1 MHVLFALAL
10 AAGLPTDLPAD
21 MAAYGEEHGLTCPAP
36 AEGTLAKPEH
46 REAGGWKLTFEGA
59 RASAIPVKPAAG
71 DLTLGVIGGMKDAG
85 EDTLALLADLLGQIQ
100 KAGATALIAP
110 GDLGES
116 EDDLGVILAKLAA
129 TGLPVFAIP
138 GNADSGSGFHR
149 AAALAAKDHP
159 NLMDGA
165 LVRRLDL
172 PGAVLVSL
180 PGYHDKRFLHQS
192 GACLLKPADA
202 EALATLAAGAKDP
215 VVLVAHGPPKGKGA
229 DAIDRVSSGENVGW
243 DALATAVAAAKIP
256 FVIAPHIIEAGE
268 RATSSDSKKVKP
280 GVASATLWLNPGS
293 ASPLPWTLND
303 RSTTHG
309 AAALLTIKAGKAS
322 YRILKPSR
330 K

>member
-1 MHVLFALAL
+1 MVLFLALAL
-10 AAGLPTDLPAD
+10 AAGPPTDLAAD
-21 MAAYGEEHGLTCPAP
+21 MAAYGEEYGLTCPAP
-36 AEGTLAKPEH
+36 AEGALAKPEI
-46 REAGGWKLTFEGA
+46 REGGGWKLTFEGSRA
-59 RASAIPVKPAAG
+59 RAAPVKPVPG
-71 DLTLGVIGGMKDAG
+71 DLILGVVGGMKDAG
-85 EDTLALLADLLGQIQ
+85 EDTLALLADLLGQIE
-100 KAGATALIAP
+100 KAGATALVAP

-116 EDDLGVILAKLAA
+116 EDDLGVILGRLAA

-159 NLMDGA
+159 NLVDGA

-172 PGAVLVSL
+172 PGAVLVSM

-202 EALATLAAGAKDP
+202 EALASLAAGAKDP
-215 VVLVAHGPPKGKGA
+215 VVLVAHGPPRGKGP
-229 DAIDRVSSGENVGW
+229 DAIDRVTSGENVGW
-243 DALATAVAAAKIP
+243 DALSTALAAAKIP

-268 RATSSDSKKVKP
+268 RATSSDSKKLKP
-280 GVASATLWLNPGS
+280 GVPSSTLWLNPGS

-303 RSTTHG
+303 KSTTHG
-309 AAALLTIKAGKAS
+309 AAALVTLKGGKAS